1 MADGVDGAADAFRTA
16 IAPGSQPR
24 DTGGRFASTPSR
36 PETMFNPRP
45 IEGDPLTGD
54 TRDGGEDARL
64 AAAERR
70 IADGRAEEGD
80 ENVRSRARRAPAEG
94 EGESGQRSLQRR
106 GEERSD
112 AAADV
117 GYNDNSRAANDN
129 GERGRKELQNSDHDG
144 TNVDAAAEANGR
156 DAEGNALSDAEAGQ
170 RYEITVDG
178 QAMEV
183 SLAEALKGYI
193 REQTFRSRLN
203 KVAEARQAVEHE
215 AQNVVQLRDA
225 YVQRLE
231 YMHRTLAELTPP
243 QPDWD
248 REFALNPQAAHDKQK
263 AYAQIYSRMQGVAN
277 AMQQEADARAQEY
290 DQNAQKYAINQF
302 TQFVQDANIPDEKAL
317 TAEMSRMRS
326 YGKMRGFAEGELAT
340 VYDKRML
347 LVLRD
352 AALYHQS
359 TADQPKPVAPGKGKA
374 LIPGVATPTGTSTRR
389 HIDDAQRQLAQ
400 TGRLDDAA
408 ALFQRLI
415 R

>member
-106 GEERSD
+106 GEERGD

-144 TNVDAAAEANGR
+144 TNVDAAAEAMG
-156 DAEGNALSDAEAGQ
+156 G
-170 RYEITVDG
+170 
-178 QAMEV
+178 
-183 SLAEALKGYI
+183 
-193 REQTFRSRLN
+193 
-203 KVAEARQAVEHE
+203 
-215 AQNVVQLRDA
+215 
-225 YVQRLE
+225 
-231 YMHRTLAELTPP
+231 TP
-243 QPDWD
+243 
-248 REFALNPQAAHDKQK
+248 
-263 AYAQIYSRMQGVAN
+263 
-277 AMQQEADARAQEY
+277 
-290 DQNAQKYAINQF
+290 
-302 TQFVQDANIPDEKAL
+302 
-317 TAEMSRMRS
+317 
-326 YGKMRGFAEGELAT
+326 RGTPSAT
-340 VYDKRML
+340 PR
-347 LVLRD
+347 
-352 AALYHQS
+352 
-359 TADQPKPVAPGKGKA
+359 PGKG
-374 LIPGVATPTGTSTRR
+374 TR
-389 HIDDAQRQLAQ
+389 
-400 TGRLDDAA
+400 
-408 ALFQRLI
+408 
-415 R
+415 